1 LRPRLSYLILKCIR
15 LSVFNCPT
23 FPLPPLD
30 LGKAEQ
36 HFGIG
41 IGKARQQNL
50 GLGKARQR
58 YILVKAQARQI

>member
-1 LRPRLSYLILKCIR
+1 VRIAQFRSISIA
-15 LSVFNCPT
+15 SVFNCPT

-41 IGKARQQNL
+41 IGKAMLQNL
-50 GLGKARQR
+50 DLGKARQR
-58 YILVKAQARQI
+58 YILVEAQARQI

>member
-1 LRPRLSYLILKCIR
+1 MEALD
-15 LSVFNCPT
+15 SVFNCPT

-41 IGKARQQNL
+41 IGKAMLQNL
-50 GLGKARQR
+50 DLGKARQR
-58 YILVKAQARQI
+58 YILVEAQARQI